1 MKKSRVSDKENQ
13 WPEDKLNNLL
23 SSNDHISMSVNK
35 NVEDTMNEILVE
47 KLRQCLPKHQEN
59 YETIKSLL
67 AKLYTRITSSDRK
80 VRERTLETMWSKE
93 YNVIEIFIV
102 LLEACKDNG
111 VCCNITGILHECIA
125 PRQSK
130 VKLKGAK
137 NKHSKSASRTT
148 IAQLIQFGGTQVFL
162 KLLINSQ
169 RTDNTMTEILI
180 YEILWIL
187 SQIAQKDQKFPI
199 KVRLLNVTK
208 VFNSL
213 LKNNYNDARLLLPLL
228 LILKSLAKNTSAVQI
243 LVKDGIASSLEKTF
257 VCIGYSP
264 HLKLKVLLECLKHF
278 TSNRLC
284 CAKFV
289 KGNMVHM
296 LMRVFER
303 WDRWDGQL
311 RQKIANYGLC
321 TLHHLCLIKSG
332 RRALKANNGLQLL
345 YRFCSNCPET
355 KPYDFLLSR
364 VCGIISQCLE
374 KRDLPVP
381 EMSPAKFNLPNG
393 NGKRANSVDSCSDV
407 ESQANSVNSA
417 GRICSDADSVDDD
430 DDDDNDDDYSGDQ
443 CALNIDKNKL
453 KHFNDVNNADEGQY
467 FASVITSQRTTEDL
481 LGYSV
486 LFREL
491 GNLET
496 QLMMESQSNSE
507 DSIVESVMSKET
519 KRTQLLSD
527 VKSCD
532 SNNWTGV
539 CTQITDVEAL
549 PYLRKLRLL
558 DGIPQNAQEKTI
570 YCICASRVR
579 SVISFVKVAYPDLIG
594 GCCRG
599 NPEPLNDK
607 DRKVC
612 RAKLLNS
619 VDRGLRPNLHTQEV
633 IFDLDALSM
642 TCQTPAGG
650 TSSSSSSERLDR
662 LVLGNSD
669 ESHTGSRCIET
680 KSLLFESRFESGNLR
695 KVIQI
700 GPQEYDL
707 ILTPDVNSGSRHQW
721 FYFQVSNMEANIP
734 YTFNIVNCEKANSQF
749 NFGMKPILFSV
760 TEAQLGRPGWVRT
773 GSDICYYRNCYRR
786 PCRGKNY
793 LTTSFNVTFPHSY
806 DICYLAYHFPYTYS
820 QLMTHIWRWSRLEK
834 ESVHFTAEILCNT
847 LNNNECPLLTI
858 TSPESTQNPISKR
871 KIIFLTSR
879 VHPGESNSSW
889 VIHGTLEALL
899 ADSTY
904 AKSLRDDYIF
914 KIVPMLNIEGVVNGC
929 NRYGLTNEDLN
940 RRWSNPSRVLHPVI
954 YHTKGLMEYCSRVLH
969 RPPHVFVDYHGHS
982 RRKNVFLFGCSRSGS
997 WSAAD
1002 REKPDQPDH
1011 YLMLPRL
1018 MQKTSPAFAL
1028 PLCSF
1033 KVERSKESTARVA
1046 IWRQLGVARS
1056 YTMESSFCGCDQGPL
1071 AGLHLDTNHLR
1082 NVGRD
1087 FCQALAFLK
1096 DTTDNW
1102 ILDKSSTSEECCPLE
1117 CVKKS
1122 VKDPN
1127 VSKTNTRINI
1137 SMPSEETQ

>member
-1 MKKSRVSDKENQ
+1 MSDNSSDTLKFI
-13 WPEDKLNNLL
+13 PED
-23 SSNDHISMSVNK
+23 MSAINK
-35 NVEDTMNEILVE
+35 IEDTMNEALIE

-59 YETIKSLL
+59 SENIKSLL

-80 VRERTLETMWSKE
+80 IRERTLETFWSKE
-93 YNVIEIFIV
+93 YNVIEIFMV
-102 LLEACKDNG
+102 LLEACRDNA

-137 NKHSKSASRTT
+137 NKHSKNASRTT

-169 RTDNTMTEILI
+169 RSDNTMSEVLVH
-180 YEILWIL
+180 EILWIL
-187 SQIAQKDQKFPI
+187 SQIAQKDVKFPL

-208 VFNSL
+208 VFHSL
-213 LKNNYNDARLLLPLL
+213 LKHHYNDARLLLPLL
-228 LILKSLAKNTSAVQI
+228 LILKSIAKNTFAVQI
-243 LVKDGIASSLEKTF
+243 LMKDGIASTFEKTF
-257 VCIGYSP
+257 VGIGYTP
-264 HLKLKVLLECLKHF
+264 NLKLKVLLECLKHF
-278 TSNRLC
+278 TSNRVC

-289 KGNMVHM
+289 KGNLVHM
-296 LMRVFER
+296 LMRVFDR

-311 RQKIANYGLC
+311 RQKVANYGLC

-332 RRALKANNGLQLL
+332 RRALKANNGLQQL

-355 KPYDFLLSR
+355 KAYDFLFSR
-364 VCGIISQCLE
+364 ICGIISQCLE
-374 KRDLPVP
+374 KKDLPVP
-381 EMSPAKFNLPNG
+381 EMSPAKFNLPNC

-407 ESQANSVNSA
+407 ESQVNSV
-417 GRICSDADSVDDD
+417 GRVCSDADSVDDD
-430 DDDDNDDDYSGDQ
+430 DDDNDDDDEDDDSGDQ
-443 CALNIDKNKL
+443 SALKIDKNKL
-453 KHFNDVNNADEGQY
+453 EQFNDINVDEGQY
-467 FASVITSQRTTEDL
+467 FASVITSQRTIEDL
-481 LGYSV
+481 LGYNV

-491 GNLET
+491 GNLKT
-496 QLMMESQSNSE
+496 QLQMESLSNSE
-507 DSIVESVMSKET
+507 ENIEPVMSKET
-519 KRTQLLSD
+519 KCTSLLNHVTKFWD
-527 VKSCD
+527 L
-532 SNNWTGV
+532 SNLTGV
-539 CTQITDVEAL
+539 YTHMTDEEVL
-549 PYLRKLRLL
+549 PYSGYSRILRIL
-558 DGIPQNAQEKTI
+558 DNIPFNTQDKSV
-570 YCICASRVR
+570 YCTCASRVR

-619 VDRGLRPNLHTQEV
+619 VDRGLRPNLLTQEV
-633 IFDLDALSM
+633 VFDLDALAM
-642 TCQTPAGG
+642 TCQTSGG
-650 TSSSSSSERLDR
+650 ASERLTDR
-662 LVLGNSD
+662 LVLSNSD
-669 ESHTGSRCIET
+669 ESRIGNRCVDT

-695 KVIQI
+695 KAIQI
-700 GPQEYDL
+700 GPREYDL

-721 FYFQVSNMEANIP
+721 FYFEVSNMETNIP

-760 TEAQLGRPGWVRT
+760 IEAQLGRPGWVRT
-773 GSDICYYRNCYRR
+773 GTDICYYKNCYRR

-793 LTTSFNVTFPHSY
+793 LTTSFNVIFPHSY

-820 QLMTHIWRWSRLEK
+820 QLMTHIWRWSRRLEK
-834 ESVHFTAEILCNT
+834 EPIYFSAEMLCNT
-847 LNNNECPLLTI
+847 LNNNDCPLLTI
-858 TSPESTQNPISKR
+858 TSPESTANPISKR
-871 KIIFLTSR
+871 KVIFLTSR

-889 VIHGTLEALL
+889 IIHGTLETLL
-899 ADSTY
+899 GDSTY
-904 AKSLRDDYIF
+904 AKGLRDDYIF
-914 KIVPMLNIEGVVNGC
+914 KIIPMLNIEGVINGC

-940 RRWSNPSRVLHPVI
+940 RRWSNPNRVLHPVI
-954 YHTKGLMEYCSRVLH
+954 YHAKGLMEYCSRVLH
-969 RPPHVFVDYHGHS
+969 RPIHVFVDYHGHS

-1002 REKPDQPDH
+1002 RDKPDQPAQ

-1033 KVERSKESTARVA
+1033 KVERNKESTARVA

-1071 AGLHLDTNHLR
+1071 AGLHLDTVHLR

-1096 DTTDNW
+1096 DINDNW
-1102 ILDKSSTSEECCPLE
+1102 ILDKSTNNQEDCCPLE
-1117 CVKKS
+1117 CVRKKCKRPKCIQDKHAS
-1122 VKDPN
+1122 QH
-1127 VSKTNTRINI
+1127 INAI
-1137 SMPSEETQ
+1137 RRNSMIAGN